1 MYCVQVLGK
10 RVQGLSEGLE
20 SAAVQC
26 SLERDTVQQ
35 MKKQL
40 REIQDFVGVRLYY
53 LSLSLSVGIET
64 FPTDTSWGL

>member
-26 SLERDTVQQ
+26 SLQRDTVQQ

-40 REIQDFVGVRLYY
+40 RNIQDFVGVRLYP
-53 LSLSLSVGIET
+53 SLSLFVRIET
-64 FPTDTSWGL
+64 FPTDIGWGL